1 MTVGE
6 RIKEAREKAGMTQKE
21 LGEKI
26 GVSGVAVMRY
36 EKGQRKI
43 DIDLF
48 RKLADALQVS
58 AAWLFPQPLFNDY
71 EEAAAEYKKFQADK
85 VVRNCI
91 EDVLKI
97 LYDKFEKEEIEES
110 AIYILTDDSGGRAIY
125 EEDIEIIVSAVTN
138 QIETLSDAL
147 SGPVDSMRL
156 YSQYVA
162 LREKEIMNNLQENI
176 GEEK

>member
-71 EEAAAEYKKFQADK
+71 EEAAAEYKKVQVSN

-97 LYDKFEKEEIEES
+97 LYEKFEEEKIEGPS
-110 AIYILTDDSGGRAIY
+110 IYMLTEDPDGRAMY
-125 EEDIEIIVSAVTN
+125 EEDIDTIVSAVSN
-138 QIETLSDAL
+138 LIETLSEELAGHADA
-147 SGPVDSMRL
+147 MRL
-156 YSQYVA
+156 YSRYIA
-162 LREKEIMNNLQENI
+162 LREKEIMNDLQENM
-176 GEEK
+176 GKNK